1 MNDDVKKLK
10 KRLRA
15 VIFLTVLIFCAAG
28 GSVYAWFTLS
38 GMVSTNVTPMGGS
51 ISNGDASLLISAS
64 RLGLFDKSCELVLEG
79 NPDTLKPLS
88 TADLDHFYHAIA
100 QNKDGI
106 AVLYEAADSQV
117 DEDALHGTVYLKCEN
132 APCDVYFDAENLNVG
147 SDAQAL
153 AAMRLGIRITSNSGT
168 NTYLFWLDE
177 LGAVAGAQS
186 RATIPASS
194 AVVSSISSG
203 GQAAYVSDPSTSI
216 SQYMAYKNSSDKY
229 DAGASVL
236 VSLETDEVA
245 SVYLLYLEGCDEQCF
260 NPVQNKDAG
269 LMLAFVGVDE
279 SQKGGAK

>member
-100 QNKDGI
+100 
-106 AVLYEAADSQV
+106 
-117 DEDALHGTVYLKCEN
+117 
-132 APCDVYFDAENLNVG
+132 
-147 SDAQAL
+147 
-153 AAMRLGIRITSNSGT
+153 
-168 NTYLFWLDE
+168 
-177 LGAVAGAQS
+177 
-186 RATIPASS
+186 
-194 AVVSSISSG
+194 
-203 GQAAYVSDPSTSI
+203 
-216 SQYMAYKNSSDKY
+216 
-229 DAGASVL
+229 
-236 VSLETDEVA
+236 
-245 SVYLLYLEGCDEQCF
+245 
-260 NPVQNKDAG
+260 
-269 LMLAFVGVDE
+269 
-279 SQKGGAK
+279 